1 MTSRLVPE
9 LLCCLKEGYSRK
21 KLVEDLMS
29 GLIVGV
35 VALPLAIA
43 FAIASG
49 VKPEQGL
56 FTAVIAGFLISLFSG
71 SRVQIGGPTGA
82 FIVVVFSIVQQH
94 GYAGLAVATMMAG
107 ALLIV
112 MGVCRLGTAIKFI
125 PYPMTVGF
133 TSGIALIIAMTQ
145 VKDLL
150 GLRLETAASSFVG
163 RVVLYSHNLSSFSIY
178 AVFVAG
184 LALAIIVLWPRVTK
198 KIPGSIVALIVT
210 TLMVQ
215 GFDLPVATI
224 GSAFG
229 QVPTML
235 PRPQLPHFEWAMI
248 PALISPAL
256 TIALLAA
263 IESLLSAVVAD
274 GMTGHRHKSNME
286 LVAQGIANIVS
297 PLFGGIP
304 ATGAIA
310 RTATNVKNG
319 GKTPISGLVHALTLL
334 MIMMVFGRWASLI
347 PLATLAAVLL
357 IVAYHMSEWRHF
369 VRLFR
374 SPRNDIFVM
383 LTTFAL
389 TVFVDLTVAI
399 EVGVVLSALLFMQ
412 RMGSATQ
419 VRHVSGCGGLDVNED
434 DEEDDLSISLYQI
447 PAGVEVFEVHGP
459 FFFGA
464 TNQFKDTL
472 SIIEEPPKVL
482 ILRMR
487 HIFTIDATAIRV
499 LEDVFEKTHND
510 NTQLILSGVQDNV
523 LMKLRRTHLYSDLG
537 EEQIACN
544 IDAALKRAQVLLAL
558 SEVDDEIST
567 L

>member
-21 KLVEDLMS
+21 RLVEDLMS

-145 VKDLL
+145 VKDLF
-150 GLRLETAASSFVG
+150 GLRLESSATSFVD
-163 RVVLYSHNLSSFSIY
+163 RVVLYSHNLSTFSIES
-178 AVFVAG
+178 VVVGG
-184 LALAIIVLWPRVTK
+184 LALAIILLWPRVTK

-210 TLMVQ
+210 TVIVQ
-215 GFDLPVATI
+215 GSNLPVETI

-263 IESLLSAVVAD
+263 IESLLSAVVSD

-286 LVAQGIANIVS
+286 LVAQGIANMVC

-319 GKTPISGLVHALTLL
+319 GTTPISGLVHALTLL

-357 IVAYHMSEWRHF
+357 VVAYHMSEWRHF

-419 VRHVSGCGGLDVNED
+419 VRHVSGQGVLNLDEEQED
-434 DEEDDLSISLYQI
+434 DRSISLYKI
-447 PAGVEVFEVHGP
+447 PQGVEVFEVHGP

-472 SIIEEPPKVL
+472 SIIEQPPKVL

-523 LMKLRRTHLYSDLG
+523 LTKLKRTYLYSELG
-537 EEQIACN
+537 EQQIVGD
-544 IDAALKRAQVLLAL
+544 IDAALKRARVLLAL
-558 SEVDDEIST
+558 AEVDDEIST

>member
-21 KLVEDLMS
+21 QLVEDLLS
-29 GLIVGV
+29 GMIVGV

-56 FTAVIAGFLISLFSG
+56 YTAVIAGFLISLLSG

-94 GYAGLAVATMMAG
+94 GYVGLAIATMMAG
-107 ALLIV
+107 VLLIV
-112 MGVCRLGTAIKFI
+112 MGLCRFGTAIKFI

-145 VKDLL
+145 IKDLF
-150 GLRLETAASSFVG
+150 GLRLESTATTFVD
-163 RVVLYSHNLSSFSIY
+163 RVVAYSCSLSTFSIE
-178 AVFVAG
+178 AIMVG
-184 LALAIIVLWPRVTK
+184 GMALMIILLWPRLTK

-210 TLMVQ
+210 TLVVQ
-215 GFDLPVATI
+215 WFNLPVATI

-235 PRPQLPHFEWAMI
+235 PRPHLPVFEWSMV

-286 LVAQGIANIVS
+286 LVAQGVANVIT

-319 GKTPISGLVHALTLL
+319 GTTPISGIVHALTLL
-334 MIMMVFGRWASLI
+334 LIMMVFGRWASLI

-357 IVAYHMSEWRHF
+357 VVAYHMSEWRHF

-374 SPRNDIFVM
+374 SPRNDILVM

-412 RMGSATQ
+412 RMGSATE
-419 VRHVSGCGGLDVNED
+419 VRHVSGCSVLNLDEKGGED
-434 DEEDDLSISLYQI
+434 DRSISLYEI
-447 PAGVEVFEVHGP
+447 PDGVEVFEVHGP

-472 SIIEEPPKVL
+472 SIIKQPPKIL

-499 LEDVFEKTHND
+499 LEDVFEKTCHD
-510 NTQLILSGVQDNV
+510 GTQLILSGVQDNV
-523 LMKLRRTHLYSDLG
+523 LTKLKRTHLYADLG
-537 EEQIACN
+537 EQQMVCH
-544 IDAALKRAQVLLAL
+544 IDAALVRARVLLSP
-558 SEVDDEIST
+558 SEVDAKKST
-567 L
+567 H

>member
-21 KLVEDLMS
+21 QFVEDLLS
-29 GLIVGV
+29 GMIVGI

-56 FTAVIAGFLISLFSG
+56 FTAVIAGLLISLFSG

-107 ALLIV
+107 VLLMV
-112 MGVCRLGTAIKFI
+112 MGFCRLGAAIKFI
-125 PYPMTVGF
+125 PYPMTIGF

-145 VKDLL
+145 IKDLL
-150 GLRLETAASSFVG
+150 GLNLDAPASSFVD
-163 RVVLYSHNLSSFSIY
+163 RVVLYSSHLGTFSGPAILI
-178 AVFVAG
+178 G
-184 LALAIIVLWPRVTK
+184 GIALAIILLWPRWTK
-198 KIPGSIVALIVT
+198 KIPGSIIALIVT
-210 TLMVQ
+210 TVIVQ
-215 GFDLPVATI
+215 WFHLPVATI

-229 QVPTML
+229 DVPTML
-235 PRPQLPHFEWAMI
+235 PRPQLPAFDWGMI
-248 PALISPAL
+248 PSLISPAL

-274 GMTGHRHKSNME
+274 GMTGQRHKSNME
-286 LVAQGIANIVS
+286 LVAQGVANLIA

-319 GKTPISGLVHALTLL
+319 GTTPISGVVHALTLL
-334 MIMMVFGRWASLI
+334 LIMMVFGRWASLI

-357 IVAYHMSEWRHF
+357 VVAYHMSEWRHF

-374 SPRNDIFVM
+374 SPRNDVFVM
-383 LTTFAL
+383 LTTFFL

-412 RMGSATQ
+412 RMGRATQ
-419 VRHVSGCGGLDVNED
+419 VRYVSGQKSEVENAI
-434 DEEDDLSISLYQI
+434 EEDDCPISMYEI
-447 PAGVEVFEVHGP
+447 PTGVEVFEIHGP

-472 SIIEEPPKVL
+472 SIIEQPPKIL

-499 LEDVFEKTHND
+499 LEDVLEKTRSEQ
-510 NTQLILSGVQDNV
+510 TQLILSGVQANV
-523 LMKLRRTHLYSDLG
+523 VQKLRRTNLYAELG
-537 EEQIACN
+537 EQQIVSH
-544 IDAALKRAQVLLAL
+544 IEVALARANQLLEYA
-558 SEVDDEIST
+558 EDE
-567 L
+567 

>member
-21 KLVEDLMS
+21 QLAEDLLS
-29 GLIVGV
+29 GIIVGV

-56 FTAVIAGFLISLFSG
+56 YTAVIAGFLISLFSG

-94 GYAGLAVATMMAG
+94 GYVGLALSTMMAG
-107 ALLIV
+107 VLLIV
-112 MGVCRLGTAIKFI
+112 MGLCRIGTAIKFI

-145 VKDLL
+145 IKELF
-150 GLRLETAASSFVG
+150 GLKLESTATSFVD
-163 RVVLYSHNLSSFSIY
+163 RAVIYSHSLSTFTIE
-178 AVFVAG
+178 AVGVG
-184 LALAIIVLWPRVTK
+184 GMALVIILLWPRLTK
-198 KIPGSIVALIVT
+198 RIPGSIVALIVT
-210 TLMVQ
+210 TCWAQWMN
-215 GFDLPVATI
+215 LPVETI

-235 PRPQLPHFEWAMI
+235 PHPHLPAFEWSMI
-248 PALISPAL
+248 PTLISPAL

-274 GMTGHRHKSNME
+274 GMTGRRHKSNME
-286 LVAQGIANIVS
+286 LIAQGIANVVT

-319 GKTPISGLVHALTLL
+319 GTTPISGIVHALTLL
-334 MIMMVFGRWASLI
+334 LIMMILGRWASFI

-357 IVAYHMSEWRHF
+357 VVAYHMSEWRHF

-419 VRHVSGCGGLDVNED
+419 VRHVSGQGVYSLAEEQED
-434 DEEDDLSISLYQI
+434 DRSISLYQI
-447 PAGVEVFEVHGP
+447 PLGVEVFEVHGP

-472 SIIEEPPKVL
+472 SIIQQPPKIL

-499 LEDVFEKTHND
+499 LEDVLEKTREEQ
-510 NTQLILSGVQDNV
+510 TQLILSGVQDNV
-523 LMKLRRTHLYSDLG
+523 LTKLKRTRLYAELG
-537 EEQIACN
+537 EQQIVRH
-544 IDAALKRAQVLLAL
+544 IDAALARAQILLGV
-558 SEVDDEIST
+558 SDVVPET
-567 L
+567 NH

>member
-9 LLCCLKEGYSRK
+9 LLSCLKEGYSRK
-21 KLVEDLMS
+21 QLVDDLLS

-56 FTAVIAGFLISLFSG
+56 FTAVIAGFLISLLSG

-107 ALLIV
+107 ALLVV
-112 MGVCRLGTAIKFI
+112 MGFCRLGSAIKFI

-145 VKDLL
+145 IKDLL
-150 GLRLETAASSFVG
+150 GLRLDSPATSFVD
-163 RVVLYSHNLSSFSIY
+163 RVILYSGNLTTFSGSAI
-178 AVFVAG
+178 FVG
-184 LALAIIVLWPRVTK
+184 SLALMIILLWPRVTK
-198 KIPGSIVALIVT
+198 KIPSSIIALIVT
-210 TLMVQ
+210 TLIVQ
-215 GFDLPVATI
+215 WFHLPVATI

-235 PRPQLPHFEWAMI
+235 PRPQLPDFDWRMI
-248 PALISPAL
+248 PTLISPAL

-274 GMTGHRHKSNME
+274 GMTGQRHKSNME
-286 LVAQGIANIVS
+286 LVAQGVANLVS

-319 GKTPISGLVHALTLL
+319 GTTPISGIVHALTLL
-334 MIMMVFGRWASLI
+334 LIMMVFGRWASLI

-357 IVAYHMSEWRHF
+357 VVAYHMSEWRHF
-369 VRLFR
+369 LRLFR
-374 SPRNDIFVM
+374 SPRNDVLVM

-419 VRHVSGCGGLDVNED
+419 VRCVSGKLAGEED
-434 DEEDDLSISLYQI
+434 NIEEDDCPISMYQV

-472 SIIEEPPKVL
+472 SIIEQPPKIL

-499 LEDVFEKTHND
+499 LEDVLEKTRSE

-537 EEQIACN
+537 EEQIAGN
-544 IDAALKRAQVLLAL
+544 IDAALKRARVLLAL
-558 SEVDDEIST
+558 SEVDEKIST
-567 L
+567 R

>member
-21 KLVEDLMS
+21 RFVEDLMS

-145 VKDLL
+145 VKDLF
-150 GLRLETAASSFVG
+150 GLRLESSATSFVD
-163 RVVLYSHNLSSFSIY
+163 RVVLYSHNLSTFSIES
-178 AVFVAG
+178 VVVGG
-184 LALAIIVLWPRVTK
+184 LALAIILLWPRVTK

-210 TLMVQ
+210 TVIVQ
-215 GFDLPVATI
+215 GFNLPVETI

-263 IESLLSAVVAD
+263 IESLLSAVVSD

-286 LVAQGIANIVS
+286 LVAQGIANMVC

-319 GKTPISGLVHALTLL
+319 GTTPISGLVHALTLL

-357 IVAYHMSEWRHF
+357 VVAYHMSEWRHF

-419 VRHVSGCGGLDVNED
+419 VRHVSGQGVLSLDEEQED
-434 DEEDDLSISLYQI
+434 DRSISLYKI
-447 PAGVEVFEVHGP
+447 PQGVEVFEVHGP

-472 SIIEEPPKVL
+472 SIIEQPPKVL

-510 NTQLILSGVQDNV
+510 NTQLILSGIQDNV
-523 LMKLRRTHLYSDLG
+523 LIKLKRTHLYSELG
-537 EEQIACN
+537 EQQIVGD
-544 IDAALKRAQVLLAL
+544 IDAALKRARVLLAL
-558 SEVDDEIST
+558 AEVDDEIST